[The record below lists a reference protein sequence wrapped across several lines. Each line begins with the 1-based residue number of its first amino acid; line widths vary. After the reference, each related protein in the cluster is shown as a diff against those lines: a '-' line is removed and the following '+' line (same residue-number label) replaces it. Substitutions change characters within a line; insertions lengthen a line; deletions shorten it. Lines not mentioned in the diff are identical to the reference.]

1 MLSRNAQEGFQNIL
15 KTCALQ
21 SFRCTEGS
29 PKITLANE
37 ITDVKQDQFIMLT
50 IVSYSFRAILLIH
63 FKFSSDI
70 KDYVKK
76 ASFSDENPDD
86 DACYDYLSELG
97 NEFCGAIKRELGKHY
112 SHLGMSTPNT
122 LPNTTLN
129 FLSSLDP
136 TYETHSNVFIS
147 SDDIDFGYSLMVSS
161 YEDMDFQAEKPAEE
175 EIEDRKQWF

>member
-86 DACYDYLSELG
+86 DYVLWSAP
-97 NEFCGAIKRELGKHY
+97 A
-112 SHLGMSTPNT
+112 
-122 LPNTTLN
+122 
-129 FLSSLDP
+129 
-136 TYETHSNVFIS
+136 NVSDLYRVIFHV
-147 SDDIDFGYSLMVSS
+147 SDDEHWHGDLLV
-161 YEDMDFQAEKPAEE
+161 E
-175 EIEDRKQWF
+175 